1 MPFGLYNLIYTLLS
15 TDLLEKLIVPQ
26 PVEEIPQILWNL
38 NVHYCIHNR
47 TPLVLILSHMNPA
60 HTLLFVYDSLMPWS
74 STWFISFRFFYQNI
88 ICTSF
93 LPTRAICPTHLIVL
107 HLIAQ
112 WYLVRTI
119 HKVLI
124 SQVSQVSCYFLPH
137 RFRIQSTNVV
147 QLYVSKIICAIM
159 VRLEMQGTQLFSR
172 DLFTGM
178 CSNLQRNKTKP
189 QSIGSRNALSRVTP
203 GQWQL

>member
-119 HKVLI
+119 HKVPHFASLSSLLLLPPSSI
-124 SQVSQVSCYFLPH
+124 QNSKHKRCSTICLKNYLCY
-137 RFRIQSTNVV
+137 NGE
-147 QLYVSKIICAIM
+147 A
-159 VRLEMQGTQLFSR
+159 
-172 DLFTGM
+172 
-178 CSNLQRNKTKP
+178 
-189 QSIGSRNALSRVTP
+189 RNARDTVVFPRFVYWYVFKSAEK
-203 GQWQL
+203 